1 MQEEISFGVWL
12 RKQRRAL
19 DLSRQAF
26 ADQVGCAEVTLR
38 RIETGTLKPSK
49 ELANV
54 LIEKLGI
61 PESERSKWISF
72 ARGVADVPL
81 NPIPS
86 SNQHTTNLPTPLT
99 TFIGREKEQS
109 QVIKLIAKHRLVT
122 LTGSGGVGKSR
133 LAIKVSEQLLSDY
146 ANGVWLLELAPL
158 SDPVL
163 LPQTASTL
171 FGLTT
176 QSNLPFT
183 DLLIN
188 FLRAKTALLIFD
200 NCEHLLES
208 CAHLI
213 EALLKN
219 CAQLK
224 ILATSREP
232 LDIMGEAI
240 YRVPSLEL
248 PDLEQAPNALRD
260 SESISLF
267 VARAQLVQFDFSIT
281 SKNSLQIAQICKRLD
296 GIPLAIELA
305 AAKIGILSIEQI
317 VKQLYES
324 FDLLSGGSRTALPR
338 HQTLRASIKW
348 SWDLLTEAEQILM
361 RQLSVFAGGWTL
373 EASQSVCDGDVLYL
387 LNSLVNK
394 SLIVMHQRAEADV
407 RYSFHVTIRQFA
419 QEKLLEAGGSEAARN
434 KHLAYFVELAEQ
446 AKPELYRSN
455 QVFWLNKLEDELDNI
470 RMALEW
476 ALITDPKSG
485 LSLIVASR
493 FFWDM
498 RGNAQEV
505 ESWLEQLLEHYND
518 PDSLRVKGLNL
529 YSGVL
534 QGRGNLTEAQKII
547 NQSLE
552 LSRAISDKAG
562 EANSLWSLGTAI
574 SFQGNFREGLQ
585 IVEQSL
591 TFFQLLGDKL
601 GQALAMGWLSQR
613 LGDLKRSKVL
623 LSESLRLYREFG
635 HLLGIAE
642 CLRELALR
650 MIWEGDFSLSVPLL
664 KEAHTI
670 YRQLGNGNKT
680 GEAEVL
686 GCYGTLAYWKG
697 DYQQA
702 CAYHKESLEL
712 NEILGNYYL
721 ASWAGVN
728 MAYALLRQGGISKAT
743 EIFQLWL
750 QRSYQS
756 KDIDLVIY
764 TLEGLASLYVNQE
777 QFERATRLFAWTNMM
792 RVNLDNQNPPVEQ
805 NSIEH
810 DLMVI
815 HAQLS
820 DEEFSKFSEE
830 GRAMTI
836 EQAITL
842 ASEPVKET

>member
-1 MQEEISFGVWL
+1 VEGEPSFGIWL

-38 RIETGTLKPSK
+38 RIEAGTLKPSQ
-49 ELANV
+49 ELASI
-54 LIEKLGI
+54 LLEKLGI
-61 PESERSKWISF
+61 PGTEQPQWVAF
-72 ARGVADVPL
+72 ARGTAGLPTQSTSVF
-81 NPIPS
+81 NKPI
-86 SNQHTTNLPTPLT
+86 TNLPASLT

-109 QVIKLIAKHRLVT
+109 EVIQLITKHRLVT

-133 LAIKVSEQLLSDY
+133 LSIKVGEQLLGDY
-146 ANGVWLLELAPL
+146 ANGVWLLELASL

-163 LPQTASTL
+163 LPQTAATL

-200 NCEHLLES
+200 NCEHLLDG

-213 EALLKN
+213 EALLKH
-219 CAQLK
+219 CPQLK

-240 YRVPSLEL
+240 YRVPSLEF
-248 PDLEQAPNALRD
+248 PDLEQAPDALRD
-260 SESISLF
+260 FESVALF
-267 VARAQLVQFDFSIT
+267 EARAQLVQFDFSLT
-281 SKNSLQIAQICKRLD
+281 PENASSVAQICKRLD

-305 AAKIGILSIEQI
+305 AAKIGVLSIEQI
-317 VKQLYES
+317 AKQLDES
-324 FDLLSGGSRTALPR
+324 FNLLSGGSRTALPR
-338 HQTLRASIKW
+338 HQTLRASINW
-348 SWDLLTEAEQILM
+348 SWNLLTESEQVLM
-361 RQLSVFAGGWTL
+361 RQLSAFAGGWTL

-387 LNSLVNK
+387 LNSLVTK
-394 SLIVMHQRAEADV
+394 SLIVMNQRTENNA
-407 RYSFHVTIRQFA
+407 RYSFHETIRQYA
-419 QEKLLEAGGSEAARN
+419 REKLLEAGGNEVVRN
-434 KHLAYFVELAEQ
+434 KHLVYFVKLAEQ
-446 AKPELYRSN
+446 AERALYRSS

-470 RMALEW
+470 RLALEW
-476 ALITDPKSG
+476 ALTTDAKSG
-485 LSLIVASR
+485 LRLMVSQQ

-498 RGNAQEV
+498 RGDTEQV
-505 ESWLEQLLEHYND
+505 GGWLAQLLEQYNY
-518 PDSLRVKGLNL
+518 PDSLRVQALVL
-529 YSGVL
+529 YGGVL
-534 QGRGNLTEAQKII
+534 ISRGDLTEAQKII

-552 LSRAISDKAG
+552 LSRAISDQAG
-562 EANSLWSLGTAI
+562 EALSLWSLGTAI
-574 SFQGNFREGLQ
+574 SFQGNFKEGLQ

-591 TFFQLLGDKL
+591 TLFQSLGDKL

-613 LGDLKRSKVL
+613 LNDLKRSKVFV
-623 LSESLRLYREFG
+623 SESLRLYRELG
-635 HLLGIAE
+635 HLFGIAE

-650 MIWEGDFSLSVPLL
+650 TIWEGDFSSTIPLL
-664 KEAHTI
+664 EEAHTI
-670 YRQLGNGNKT
+670 YRQLGNKW

-686 GCYGTLAYWKG
+686 ASYGTLAYWKG

-702 CAYHKESLEL
+702 YVYHKESFEL
-712 NEILGNYYL
+712 HETLGNYYV

-756 KDIDLVIY
+756 KDIDLMIY
-764 TLEGLASLYVNQE
+764 TLEGLASLYVNQA
-777 QFERATRLFAWTNMM
+777 QFERAARLFAWTNMM

-815 HAQLS
+815 HAQLY
-820 DEEFSKFSEE
+820 DEEFAKFSEE

-842 ASEPVKET
+842 ALEPVEET